1 MKKIALFVVALM
13 AFVAC
18 QENKSPFNYRGL
30 AFSLPASELVDSLVA
45 RGFAIDSATSD
56 SGRQVQL
63 YKTGVPYHV
72 LIAYQD
78 DQLQAIQENYR
89 LSTNDS
95 TRRLWQEIRD
105 GLEKELGAWP
115 NCPILKDDHKKADF
129 ETDGGFISVTLENTY
144 KPTLMVLYKP
154 KKEKK

>member
-1 MKKIALFVVALM
+1 MKKLALFVVALM
-13 AFVAC
+13 ALMAC
-18 QENKSPFNYRGL
+18 QESKSPFNYRGL
-30 AFSLPASELVDSLVA
+30 AFSLPIHDMVDSLLA
-45 RGFAIDSATSD
+45 RGFVVDSATSD

-63 YKTGVPYHV
+63 FKTGEPYHV
-72 LIAYQD
+72 LIAYEG

>member
-1 MKKIALFVVALM
+1 MKKIAFFVVALM
-13 AFVAC
+13 ALMAC
-18 QENKSPFNYRGL
+18 QESKSPFNYRGL
-30 AFSLPASELVDSLVA
+30 AFSLPIHDMVDSLLA
-45 RGFAIDSATSD
+45 RGFVVDSATSD

-63 YKTGVPYHV
+63 FKTGEPYHV
-72 LIAYQD
+72 LIAYEG

>member
-18 QENKSPFNYRGL
+18 QESKSPFNYRGL
-30 AFSLPASELVDSLVA
+30 AFSMPASDLVDSLLA
-45 RGFAIDSATSD
+45 RGFVVDSAASD
-56 SGRQVQL
+56 SGHLVALDKAGEHYR
-63 YKTGVPYHV
+63 V
-72 LIAYQD
+72 LVGFEGDKI
-78 DQLQAIQENYR
+78 QAIQENYK

-95 TRRLWQEIRD
+95 TRHMWQELRD
-105 GLEKELGAWP
+105 GLEKELGSWP

-154 KKEKK
+154 KNEEK